1 MGAQLQPPTTPPVP
15 RRRGSWGPVPPRR
28 RTRCGGGQRPSRRG
42 ARSCCRASDDAA
54 SDGQRNH
61 QLRLRDL
68 QGRHVAGRPD
78 HRGRLRWRARAAP
91 PSGCARR
98 HTSPPASSR
107 QAGGRLERGRKPRPA
122 RPTATAVSVTRKVD
136 TTGSVCPAG
145 TSYRVGNAYR
155 RRQVQVAVVGD
166 TVEKCQ
172 PATGAT
178 VSSMNRVR
186 TPCRS
191 RCRGAVRPRGRAGP
205 AGPALTWRSVLRAR
219 RDSNPQPSDP

>member
-1 MGAQLQPPTTPPVP
+1 VTAKGTI
-15 RRRGSWGPVPPRR
+15 S
-28 RTRCGGGQRPSRRG
+28 S
-42 ARSCCRASDDAA
+42 ASA
-54 SDGQRNH
+54 
-61 QLRLRDL
+61 DL

-122 RPTATAVSVTRKVD
+122 RPTATAASVTRKVD
-136 TTGSVCPAG
+136 TTGSVRPAE

-166 TVEKCQ
+166 TIEKCQ
-172 PATGAT
+172 PATRASCPAWTGSAH
-178 VSSMNRVR
+178 
-186 TPCRS
+186 PCRS
-191 RCRGAVRPRGRAGP
+191 RC
-205 AGPALTWRSVLRAR
+205 
-219 RDSNPQPSDP
+219 